1 MFFCILPREI
11 FSSIHIEKKQIIM
24 TAASIFTK
32 TFKNISLD
40 IIKNCTVKKYLN
52 IKLINK

>member
-1 MFFCILPREI
+1 MLFCILPREI

-32 TFKNISLD
+32 VFKNTSLD
-40 IIKNCTVKKYLN
+40 INKNCTVKKYLN